1 MWSAAILAGGRA
13 RRFGG
18 RDKST
23 LVVEG
28 RTILDRQ
35 LEELRRL
42 TTDILLVGGGGAAP
56 GTRRIPDRLPG
67 RGPLGGV
74 YTALTEARGE
84 ATIVIAC
91 DMPFV
96 TAPFLAHLLSLTREA
111 DVVVPR
117 TRRGYH
123 PLCAAYTPQCVP
135 AAAARLADGRLKM
148 TGLFED
154 VRMRVVEADEIEPF
168 GDPERLLA
176 NVNTPDDQRRLHD
189 VPDDARR

>member
-1 MWSAAILAGGRA
+1 LAGGRA

-28 RTILDRQ
+28 RTILERQ
-35 LEELRRL
+35 LEELSRL
-42 TTDILLVGGGGAAP
+42 TTDILLVGGGGAVP
-56 GTRRIPDRLPG
+56 GARRIPDRLPG

-74 YTALTEARGE
+74 FTALAEARGE

-96 TAPFLAHLLSLTREA
+96 TAPFLAHLLSLTGEA
-111 DVVVPR
+111 DLVVPR

-123 PLCAAYTPQCVP
+123 PLCAAYTPRCVP
-135 AAAARLADGRLKM
+135 AAAARLAEGRLKM

-154 VRMRVVEADEIEPF
+154 VRMRVVEADEIELF
-168 GDPERLLA
+168 GDPDRLLA
-176 NVNTPDDQRRLHD
+176 NVNTPDDQRRLDD
-189 VPDDARR
+189 VPDDARP